1 MKYQVSKKSANLPSE
16 KLWLKI
22 CGSLVD
28 KTEIFSLTGKVY
40 QLMDVSYD
48 EIIYS
53 SPTRNNGEPERI
65 LRADC
70 ITFLEILKQQDFFS
84 TASIRELLPS
94 AIYRKRSPLF
104 AFLIAAGL
112 MSE

>member
-1 MKYQVSKKSANLPSE
+1 
-16 KLWLKI
+16 
-22 CGSLVD
+22 
-28 KTEIFSLTGKVY
+28 
-40 QLMDVSYD
+40 MDVSYD

-53 SPTRNNGEPERI
+53 SPLRSNGEPENI
-65 LRADC
+65 LREDC

-104 AFLIAAGL
+104 SFLIAAGL
-112 MSE
+112 ISE

>member
-1 MKYQVSKKSANLPSE
+1 MKYELSEKSSNLSSE

-28 KTEIFSLTGKVY
+28 KAEIYSLTGKVY
-40 QLMDVSYD
+40 QLMDVSYA

-53 SPTRNNGEPERI
+53 SPSRNNGEPESI
-65 LRADC
+65 LSEDC
-70 ITFLEILKQQDFFS
+70 IAFLEILKQQNSFS
-84 TASIRELLPS
+84 TASIKELLPS
-94 AIYRKRSPLF
+94 VIYRKRSPLF